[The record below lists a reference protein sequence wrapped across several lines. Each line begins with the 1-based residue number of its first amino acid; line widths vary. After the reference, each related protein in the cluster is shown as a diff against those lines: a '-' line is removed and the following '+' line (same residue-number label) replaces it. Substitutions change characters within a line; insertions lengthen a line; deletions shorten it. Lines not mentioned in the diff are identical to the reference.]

1 MSSACLCC
9 PCAAPPPL
17 PAASGAEGRL
27 SGNVGAIR
35 VAELD
40 WADPRHLAALSPPY
54 DLVLAADCIYH
65 ETLLR
70 DLYRVMLALTSER
83 STGEGREGGG
93 AGGGL
98 EQVSTSPHK
107 PCAWSPVAHHPMPF
121 TTTPPFCLAPTHT
134 PHLPSPP

>member
-1 MSSACLCC
+1 VLPLCC
-9 PCAAPPPL
+9 PPPP

-83 STGEGREGGG
+83 STSGGGEGGG
-93 AGGGL
+93 RGW
-98 EQVSTSPHK
+98 E
-107 PCAWSPVAHHPMPF
+107 WS
-121 TTTPPFCLAPTHT
+121 
-134 PHLPSPP
+134 